1 MFKKFFEIYQNILSK
16 GERIKCQKYIVLNI
30 LYSIID
36 LLSIAAIFP
45 LIFLALG
52 SSSESVNLNL
62 PGFLSEKI
70 DYILSQENNLVSVGF
85 FILIVF
91 FIKYLSSLYV
101 NFFNTR
107 LDNYIISAVKSK
119 IYKKFTKKRYSEV
132 LKYNTSQ
139 ITNIMHN
146 LPELAMGGFFAS
158 FLLMPKTL
166 FIIFSLTTFL
176 FFINFKVTFFI
187 FLITS
192 VV

>member
-1 MFKKFFEIYQNILSK
+1 MNSFSLEKVKLMLENVVNEKGGTGYNI
-16 GERIKCQKYIVLNI
+16 
-30 LYSIID
+30 
-36 LLSIAAIFP
+36 
-45 LIFLALG
+45 
-52 SSSESVNLNL
+52 
-62 PGFLSEKI
+62 
-70 DYILSQENNLVSVGF
+70 
-85 FILIVF
+85 
-91 FIKYLSSLYV
+91 
-101 NFFNTR
+101 
-107 LDNYIISAVKSK
+107 KSK

-192 VV
+192 VVLILLFIF